1 MSFLLRLP
9 IFIAVLIS
17 FQSLSVAQQLLP
29 SSKIDPKNITI
40 TRDEWG
46 VPHIYGNTD
55 AEAAYGLAWA
65 HAEDDFRHI
74 QENLLSGQGRL
85 AEVLGKEGA
94 LFDFALGFFKIRETV
109 IKKFDTDLSEDFKR
123 YLDGYVQG
131 INAYAAAHP
140 EEVLLKNSFPMTAI
154 DVVAGYS
161 IKLTL
166 MAGIGLSL
174 KAINDGLI
182 DEVFAPNEKGSNAM
196 AIHPSRTED
205 GKAWLLCNSHQPIE
219 GNFAWYE
226 AHIES
231 GEGLNILGGLFPG
244 GVSVFVGSNEYLGWA
259 HTNNYHNF
267 GDIYELK
274 VHPKI
279 DSLYFYDGKWIPF
292 GQRTVKIKV
301 KLAGIKIPIK
311 KKVLDS
317 EYGPVFV
324 KNGRYFALRYPAYQD
339 IRAAEQWYRMNKS
352 RNLFE
357 FQEALKMQALP
368 LFNVVYADRAG
379 NIYLISE
386 GMIPHRDPSLDWTLP
401 IIGTS
406 SAHKWETL
414 IPMEAKP
421 QYLNPECG
429 YVYNANN
436 SPIKATCEETYCQP
450 EFIGLQQFHYNR
462 GDRFHRLLG
471 EHKGNFTWEDFHR
484 IKFDVQYDPE
494 GSYADRFSTLYQLDE
509 KKYPKIS
516 DAIQVLKKWNW
527 KGDADNQQ
535 AALAMIVHKE
545 LAKMSSLPY
554 AYLMIRP
561 QKVSEEDAVEAIAKA
576 KKFLL
581 KTHGKLELPL
591 SDVQRHIRG
600 KVSLPFHGLSEV
612 PRAADVKLYDKS
624 KGIFRLYSGDGYIQM
639 AKFGKEGVEI
649 WSINAYGSS
658 ARPESPHYTDQ
669 MEMFV
674 NHQFRRSYLYKSQY
688 PPGSLKDSYHPVK

>member
-1 MSFLLRLP
+1 MSFLLKWAVILSSP
-9 IFIAVLIS
+9 FIAHIYS
-17 FQSLSVAQQLLP
+17 TAQQLLP
-29 SSKIDPKNITI
+29 SSRIDPMNITI

-46 VPHIYGNTD
+46 VPHIFGNTD

-74 QENLLSGQGRL
+74 QENLLSGKGRL
-85 AEVLGKEGA
+85 AEVIGKEGA
-94 LFDFALGFFKIRETV
+94 LFDFVLGFFRIREMV
-109 IKKFDTDLSEDFKR
+109 IKKFDTDLSEDFKK

-140 EEVLLKNSFPMTAI
+140 EEVLLKDAFPMTAI
-154 DVVAGYS
+154 DVISGYS
-161 IKLTL
+161 IKLAL
-166 MAGIGLSL
+166 MAGVGISL
-174 KAINDGLI
+174 KSIAEGVI
-182 DEVFAPNEKGSNAM
+182 DEVFAPNERGSNAM

-205 GKAWLLCNSHQPIE
+205 GKAWLLCNSHQPLE

-226 AHIES
+226 AHIQS
-231 GEGLNILGGLFPG
+231 GEGLNVLGGLFPG
-244 GVSVFVGSNEYLGWA
+244 GASVFVGSNENLGWA

-274 VHPKI
+274 VHPTI
-279 DSLYFYDGKWIPF
+279 DSLYFYDGQWIPF
-292 GQRTVKIKV
+292 QYRYVKIKV
-301 KLAGIKIPIK
+301 KIAGIKIPVR

-324 KNGRYFALRYPAYQD
+324 KNGRYFALRFPACQD

-357 FQEALKMQALP
+357 FQQALRMQALP
-368 LFNVVYADRAG
+368 LFNVIYADRDG

-386 GMIPHRDPSLDWTLP
+386 GMIPYRDPSLEWTPP
-401 IIGTS
+401 ITGIS
-406 SAHKWETL
+406 SAYKWESL
-414 IPMEAKP
+414 IPMEIKP

-436 SPIKATCEETYCQP
+436 SPKKATCEETYCQP

-471 EHKGNFTWEDFHR
+471 EHEGIFTWEDFQR
-484 IKFDVQYDPE
+484 IKFDHQYDPD
-494 GSYADRFSTLYQLDE
+494 GSYADRFGILYQLDE

-516 DAIQVLKKWNW
+516 DAIRVLKKWDW
-527 KGDADNQQ
+527 KGNADNRQ
-535 AALAMIVHKE
+535 AALAMLVHRE
-545 LAKMSSLPY
+545 LAEQIALPY

-561 QKVSEEDAVEAIAKA
+561 QKITEQEAVAAITKA
-576 KKFLL
+576 RKFLL
-581 KTHGKLELPL
+581 KKHGRLELPL

-600 KVSLPFHGLSEV
+600 NVSLPFHGLAEV
-612 PRAADVKLYDKS
+612 PRAADVELYDKR
-624 KGIFRLYSGDGYIQM
+624 KGIFRLHSGDGYIQM
-639 AKFGKEGVEI
+639 AKFGREGVEI
-649 WSINAYGSS
+649 WSVNAYGAS

-674 NHQFRRSYLYKSQY
+674 HHQFKKYFLNKEKWSTGLNQ
-688 PPGSLKDSYHPVK
+688 PYHPVR